1 VPGHLTRIGGDDL
14 REHGIAHSK
23 PVRAEPGPVE
33 ELEPKAHCRRRSQL
47 LTELA
52 GSCFLIGLADS
63 CSASDP
69 EFVVPW
75 ETGQLLGTPM
85 DEKAALPITADHRG
99 NSVQPALPN
108 GLPPADDPQHTVLS
122 VHAFDEF
129 IHDAH
134 DRRTH

>member
-1 VPGHLTRIGGDDL
+1 MPGHLTRIGGDDL
-14 REHGIAHSK
+14 RKHGITHPK
-23 PVRAEPGPVE
+23 PVRAESAPVE
-33 ELEPKAHCRRRSQL
+33 ELELKAHGRRRSQL

-52 GSCFLIGLADS
+52 GSCLLIGLADS
-63 CSASDP
+63 SSAPDP

-75 ETGQLLGTPM
+75 ETEQLLGTPM
-85 DEKAALPITADHRG
+85 DEKAALPITAHHRG

-108 GLPPADDPQHTVLS
+108 CLPPTDYPQHTVLS
-122 VHAFDEF
+122 VNAFHEF

>member
-14 REHGIAHSK
+14 RKHGIAHPE
-23 PVRAEPGPVE
+23 PVRAEPAPVE

-52 GSCFLIGLADS
+52 GSCLLIRFADS
-63 CSASDP
+63 RRAPDP
-69 EFVVPW
+69 EFVMTW

-85 DEKAALPITADHRG
+85 DEKAVLPITAHHRS

-108 GLPPADDPQHTVLS
+108 GLPPTDHPQHTVLS
-122 VHAFDEF
+122 VNAFHEF

-134 DRRTH
+134 DGRTH